1 MIIKM
6 NVENLAGWEDSV
18 IVNFDGYQNAETDVT
33 HHGGYVRISKDTDA
47 FVVTIINSEGDVVSE
62 TEIPFN
68 FVEADI

>member
-6 NVENLAGWEDSV
+6 QAEEFKSDKLI
-18 IVNFDGYQNAETDVT
+18 IVNFDGHQNEETGVT
-33 HHGGYVRISKDTDA
+33 HHGGYVRVEQDTDS
-47 FVVTIINSEGDVVSE
+47 FYVVIINSQGDVVSE

>member
-6 NVENLAGWEDSV
+6 QAEEFKSDKLI
-18 IVNFDGYQNAETDVT
+18 IVNFDGHQNEESGVT
-33 HHGGYVRISKDTDA
+33 HHGGYVRVEQDTDS
-47 FVVTIINSEGDVVSE
+47 FYVVIVNSAGDVVSE

>member
-6 NVENLAGWEDSV
+6 QAEEFKSDNLI
-18 IVNFDGYQNAETDVT
+18 IVNFDGYQNEGSGVT
-33 HHGGYVRISKDTDA
+33 HHGGYVRVEQDTDS
-47 FVVTIINSEGDVVSE
+47 FYVVIINSAGDVVSE

>member
-6 NVENLAGWEDSV
+6 QVEEFKSDNLI
-18 IVNFDGYQNAETDVT
+18 IVNFDGHQSEESGVT
-33 HHGGYVRISKDTDA
+33 HHGGYVRVEQDTDS
-47 FVVTIINSEGDVVSE
+47 FYVVIINSAGDVVSE

>member
-6 NVENLAGWEDSV
+6 QAEEFKSDKLI
-18 IVNFDGYQNAETDVT
+18 IVNFDGHQNEETGVT
-33 HHGGYVRISKDTDA
+33 HHGGYVRVEQDTDS
-47 FVVTIINSEGDVVSE
+47 FYVVIVNSAGDVVSE

>member
-6 NVENLAGWEDSV
+6 QAEEFKSDNLI
-18 IVNFDGYQNAETDVT
+18 IVNFDGHQNEETGVT
-33 HHGGYVRISKDTDA
+33 HHGGYVRVEQDTDS
-47 FVVTIINSEGDVVSE
+47 FYVVIVNSAGDVVSE

>member
-6 NVENLAGWEDSV
+6 QAEEFKSDKLI
-18 IVNFDGYQNAETDVT
+18 IVNFDGHQNEETGVT
-33 HHGGYVRISKDTDA
+33 HHGGYVRVEQDTDS
-47 FVVTIINSEGDVVSE
+47 FYVVIINSAGDVVSE

>member
-6 NVENLAGWEDSV
+6 QAEEFKSDKLI
-18 IVNFDGYQNAETDVT
+18 IVNFDGHQNEETGVT
-33 HHGGYVRISKDTDA
+33 HHGGYVRVEQDTDS
-47 FVVTIINSEGDVVSE
+47 FYIVIINSQGVVVSE

>member
-6 NVENLAGWEDSV
+6 QAEEFKSDKLI
-18 IVNFDGYQNAETDVT
+18 IVNFDGHQNEESGVT
-33 HHGGYVRISKDTDA
+33 HHGGYVRVEQDTDS
-47 FVVTIINSEGDVVSE
+47 FYVVIINSAGDVVSE